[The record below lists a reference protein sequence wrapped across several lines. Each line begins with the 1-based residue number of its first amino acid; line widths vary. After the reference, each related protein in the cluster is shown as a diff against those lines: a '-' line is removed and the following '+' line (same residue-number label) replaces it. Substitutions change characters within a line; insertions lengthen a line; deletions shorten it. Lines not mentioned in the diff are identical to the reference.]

1 MLIFFCYFKGF
12 LAKKMERCNTGII
25 IQEEFFVGWMAA
37 SKYFHGQAY
46 QITESIGISVIHLP
60 KISRVLIFIFLF
72 TRVFYNIS
80 KISSVYWYGL
90 FRKIC
95 LSGLQVKFPETPS
108 KNFYFGKNH

>member
-1 MLIFFCYFKGF
+1 
-12 LAKKMERCNTGII
+12 MERCNTGII